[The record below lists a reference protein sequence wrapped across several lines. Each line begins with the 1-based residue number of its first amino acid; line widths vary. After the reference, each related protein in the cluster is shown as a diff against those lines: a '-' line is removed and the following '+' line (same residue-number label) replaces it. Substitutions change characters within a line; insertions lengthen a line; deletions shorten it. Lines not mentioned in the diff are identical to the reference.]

1 MAWMSVSVA
10 SLPRRTTTLQDHV
23 VTGRIGG
30 LGGLGG
36 LGAELGLK
44 GRSNVNFREDAG
56 PWPARASRVRCTA
69 SSQASGTV
77 TVCV

>member
-1 MAWMSVSVA
+1 MSVSVA

-23 VTGRIGG
+23 VTGRI
-30 LGGLGG
+30 GGLGG

-77 TVCV
+77 TVCL